1 MGEEFLTSHNKKIN
15 EDANVR
21 KSRAKE
27 VEYGSSWEST
37 EPCAQPR
44 IKSTEVVRLL
54 FVLLASLWVS

>member
-27 VEYGSSWEST
+27 VEYLVPGK
-37 EPCAQPR
+37 AQSPVPNP
-44 IKSTEVVRLL
+44 E
-54 FVLLASLWVS
+54 